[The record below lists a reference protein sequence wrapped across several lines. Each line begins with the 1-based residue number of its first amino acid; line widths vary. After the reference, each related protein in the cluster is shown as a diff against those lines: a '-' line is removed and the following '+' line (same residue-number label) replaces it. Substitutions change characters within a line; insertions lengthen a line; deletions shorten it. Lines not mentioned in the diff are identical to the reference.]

1 MKVVKDAIY
10 SKYFNYDIDEDIII
24 YEGRFCIYLD
34 KKYKCNGIIYYKMIP
49 PMSVNF
55 EASIIHTQ
63 DEDFDLALDY
73 DNAILE
79 VYGYKPV
86 YITVN
91 TINNSN
97 IDGYINDNNMKS
109 KNTYVEYV
117 DFDIINLNQVP
128 GKLINYENKLFAGRI
143 EFEINDYKVV
153 IDKRYD
159 YRKELNEELKIKSG
173 NIITHVGRI
182 FKKDNTT
189 FKTNNVE
196 DILDRISTSLSFMC
210 GRYVDIC
217 LANGYHGEKNVYRLW
232 REAIVTP
239 FKFVPTW
246 SDTIANYHNIEKYI
260 SLMCKKLEDA
270 YYEPTIKHIIDW
282 YIESQNNITLE
293 NNIISVQIALE
304 TLSYVV
310 LVELYNLLDEQE
322 FDENST
328 SKNIRMLL
336 DICKIPYGQ
345 KKIIFI

>member
-182 FKKDNTT
+182 
-189 FKTNNVE
+189 
-196 DILDRISTSLSFMC
+196 L
-210 GRYVDIC
+210 
-217 LANGYHGEKNVYRLW
+217 
-232 REAIVTP
+232 
-239 FKFVPTW
+239 
-246 SDTIANYHNIEKYI
+246 
-260 SLMCKKLEDA
+260 
-270 YYEPTIKHIIDW
+270 
-282 YIESQNNITLE
+282 
-293 NNIISVQIALE
+293 
-304 TLSYVV
+304 
-310 LVELYNLLDEQE
+310 
-322 FDENST
+322 
-328 SKNIRMLL
+328 
-336 DICKIPYGQ
+336 
-345 KKIIFI
+345 KKIIQLLKLIT